1 MARLIETIEEV
12 SSSEMR
18 VAKMRRQVVRDA
30 IVQDALQA
38 VEIA

>member
-18 VAKMRRQVVRDA
+18 VAKMWRQVVRAA